1 MSTPAAATAISLR
14 NILLPTDFSP
24 CSEAALAYGA
34 ALARHYDT
42 TFYAV
47 SVVPAEITDYV
58 QPPDPFYHRHC
69 AERKMAELAGR
80 EFLQG
85 IRHREFVKEG
95 TVLEV
100 LLRLIDRL
108 EVGLVVT
115 GSHGRSGVKRIMFG
129 SVAEAIAN
137 SAPCPVL
144 TVGPRVAASDGREQS
159 LKRILYVTN
168 AALSPTRALAYAA
181 WLAES
186 EQGRLTVLHVRKPP
200 GEVRPGQLQPESE
213 MSPEGLA
220 QRLSPHIG
228 ASVETEFLAGTGTPC
243 EKILKVAE
251 GRRADLIVMGPQHTP
266 FARAST
272 HLLHAT
278 FHDVICQARCP
289 VLTVGE

>member
-1 MSTPAAATAISLR
+1 MSAPAITTAISLR
-14 NILLPTDFSP
+14 NILLPTDFSA

-47 SVVPAEITDYV
+47 TVVPAEITDYV

-69 AERKMAELAGR
+69 AERKMADLAGR
-80 EFLQG
+80 APLQG

-100 LLRLIDRL
+100 LLDLIDRL
-108 EVGLVVT
+108 EVGLVVA

-144 TVGPRVAASDGREQS
+144 TVGPRVAAWGGREQF
-159 LKRILYVTN
+159 LKRILYLAN
-168 AALSPTRALAYAA
+168 PTLCPTKALAYAA

-186 EQGRLTVLHVRKPP
+186 EQGHLTVLHVRKPL
-200 GEVRPGQLQPESE
+200 GEVRSGQSQLESE
-213 MSPEGLA
+213 MSPQGLA
-220 QRLSPHIG
+220 QRLSPHIA
-228 ASVETEFLAGTGTPC
+228 ASVETEFLVGTGTSR
-243 EKILKVAE
+243 EEILKVAE
-251 GRRADLIVMGPQHTP
+251 GQRTELIVMGPQHTQ

-278 FHDVICQARCP
+278 FHDVICQAHCP